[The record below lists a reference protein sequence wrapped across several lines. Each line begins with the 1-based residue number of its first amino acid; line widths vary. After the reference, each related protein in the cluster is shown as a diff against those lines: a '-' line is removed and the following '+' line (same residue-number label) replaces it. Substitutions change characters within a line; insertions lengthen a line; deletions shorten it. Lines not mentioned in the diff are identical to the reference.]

1 MVTKEEMEGEINW
14 MTGIEIYTLLYIKY
28 ITNLDLLYNTG
39 NSSQY
44 SVITYM
50 GKYKK
55 DCNMYN

>member
-1 MVTKEEMEGEINW
+1 MEGEINW

>member
-39 NSSQY
+39 
-44 SVITYM
+44 
-50 GKYKK
+50 
-55 DCNMYN
+55 